1 MDDSRCQRRTGKSS
15 QVLQRFNGTSL
26 PRLAFQDQKYF
37 TVQVKT
43 NHQNN
48 HVHSKHRKSDVE
60 PRRLFIEENDFSASI
75 SSNYLERSYW
85 TIFRPR
91 KRSKSKS
98 KLAS

>member
-43 NHQNN
+43 NRENI
-48 HVHSKHRKSDVE
+48 HVCCKDLKCVVE
-60 PRRLFIEENDFSASI
+60 
-75 SSNYLERSYW
+75 
-85 TIFRPR
+85 
-91 KRSKSKS
+91 
-98 KLAS
+98 

>member
-43 NHQNN
+43 A
-48 HVHSKHRKSDVE
+48 K
-60 PRRLFIEENDFSASI
+60 
-75 SSNYLERSYW
+75 
-85 TIFRPR
+85 IFTFAVRT
-91 KRSKSKS
+91 
-98 KLAS
+98 